1 MTRSEENYLKTIY
14 HLGEGASSPVSTNA
28 IASQMETKPSSVTD
42 MAKKL
47 AEKNLVDYQKY
58 QGVVLTDLGKRTA
71 LQVIRKHRLWE
82 VFLFEKLDFQW
93 DEVHEVA
100 EQLEHIKSE
109 QLIDRLDALLGH
121 PKFDPHGDPIPGKDG
136 LLAEQ
141 NNSLLSELR
150 IGQSGL
156 CVGVKDTST
165 SFLQYLDKNQ
175 IALGQRISVVEKE
188 SFDQSLLIEIDGQ
201 SLRLSHQIATN
212 LYIKI
217 D

>member
-1 MTRSEENYLKTIY
+1 MRAGRLRRPRPQLRRRAHQIK
-14 HLGEGASSPVSTNA
+14 GAGGGYGFPLLS
-28 IASQMETKPSSVTD
+28 
-42 MAKKL
+42 
-47 AEKNLVDYQKY
+47 
-58 QGVVLTDLGKRTA
+58 
-71 LQVIRKHRLWE
+71 
-82 VFLFEKLDFQW
+82 
-93 DEVHEVA
+93 EVA